1 MEVYVAGSPDR
12 TGFVPFDY
20 VEALASAPPSS
31 SSSSSSS
38 ASSASAGGSAQ
49 SASSSSSAAAS
60 SSSSLLPEYTLP
72 TATPRAL
79 SDTAA
84 GSWAR
89 GTTAAAPLNAAEEFS
104 QLFSSHEA
112 WFKAAA
118 AKRQEVYAA
127 LKAEAADVLRALR
140 ESEAKS
146 ASVLSRIAEL
156 DGLVAAE
163 RQRFQGP
170 R

>member
-31 SSSSSSS
+31 SS

-49 SASSSSSAAAS
+49 SASSSSSSSSAAAS

-146 ASVLSRIAEL
+146 ATVLARIAEL

-163 RQRFQGP
+163 RGRFAGT